1 MFKWLRGKG
10 EQTEVT
16 RILFASDLHGSDA
29 FFHQF
34 ISAAVQ
40 YQTPILIVGGDV
52 TGKAMIPIIHKGGGK
67 YEGYLFNVR
76 EEPSSP
82 EELEDLKHR
91 ISRVGFYPIVLEQD
105 EAEELESDPEK
116 MKERFAQEMIAR
128 VRKWLTMFEEKL
140 APRGFTLYFMPG
152 NDDPYVIDDVIDE
165 FEHVH
170 NPDGKVFWLDEHH
183 ELAGISNANMTPW
196 RCARD
201 VEESVL
207 EQRLREIEEKLE
219 RPAQAVLAI
228 HVPPYDSKIDECP
241 DLDEE
246 LKIRTLGG
254 QVVMKP
260 AGSTAVRAFIER
272 VQPLLTLHGHIHEGA
287 GHIRIGRT
295 LAINPGSEY
304 AEGIMKAAVINLEPD
319 RVKGHMLV
327 SA

>member
-1 MFKWLRGKG
+1 MLKRLRGKSEQG
-10 EQTEVT
+10 EMT

-29 FFHQF
+29 FFHKF

-40 YQTPILIVGGDV
+40 YNAPTLIIGGDV
-52 TGKAMIPIIHKGGGK
+52 TGKAMVPIVHQGGGK
-67 YEGYLFNVR
+67 YEGYLFNAR
-76 EEPSSP
+76 EQPSSP
-82 EELEDLKHR
+82 EELEDFKSR
-91 ISRVGFYPIVLEQD
+91 ISRVGFYPIVLEKD
-105 EAEELESDPEK
+105 EAEELETHPEK
-116 MKERFAQEMIAR
+116 MKERFEREMVSR

-140 APRGFTLYFMPG
+140 APKGFTLYFMPG
-152 NDDPYVIDDVIDE
+152 NDDPYVIDAAIEE

-170 NPDGKVFWLDEHH
+170 NPDGRVFWLDEHH
-183 ELAGISNANMTPW
+183 ELAGLSHANMTPW
-196 RCARD
+196 QCARD
-201 VEESVL
+201 VEEPVL
-207 EQRLREIEEKLE
+207 EQYLRELEEKLE
-219 RPAQAVLAI
+219 RPEEAVLAI

-241 DLDEE
+241 ELDAE

-254 QVVMKP
+254 QIVMKP

-319 RVKGHMLV
+319 KVKGHVLV
-327 SA
+327 ST